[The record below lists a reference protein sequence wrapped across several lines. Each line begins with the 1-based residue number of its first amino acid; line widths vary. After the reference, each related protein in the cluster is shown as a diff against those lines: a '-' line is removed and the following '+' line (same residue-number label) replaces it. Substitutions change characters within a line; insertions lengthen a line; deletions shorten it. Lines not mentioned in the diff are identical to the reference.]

1 MLSNVA
7 RCAENMMTTTVVQA
21 LRAMA
26 EVMHRM
32 DPLQLHRLHLAPP
45 CTVLQRVTPTD
56 TDVVDI
62 TTIVTDMVADMV
74 VLADVVEEDLAVE
87 DLLYRS
93 LVGWQEGC
101 FLEIFWAVGDDLEGG
116 LFCLALSF
124 CASQCVVCCIGFRYR
139 TVLSSYFLYLSFV
152 LDVSVE

>member
-21 LRAMA
+21 PRAMA

-62 TTIVTDMVADMV
+62 TTIVTDMVADM
-74 VLADVVEEDLAVE
+74 A
-87 DLLYRS
+87 DLLPGNIMKEIKVTMADRVIS
-93 LVGWQEGC
+93 LSERK
-101 FLEIFWAVGDDLEGG
+101 EA
-116 LFCLALSF
+116 
-124 CASQCVVCCIGFRYR
+124 
-139 TVLSSYFLYLSFV
+139 FV
-152 LDVSVE
+152 

>member
-62 TTIVTDMVADMV
+62 TTIVTDMVADM
-74 VLADVVEEDLAVE
+74 AEEDMNRDPGTEEVMLHPLLSRDTMEEE
-87 DLLYRS
+87 DMDKDKGKVTDRDIIKEDVRKFSFEEL
-93 LVGWQEGC
+93 
-101 FLEIFWAVGDDLEGG
+101 
-116 LFCLALSF
+116 CL
-124 CASQCVVCCIGFRYR
+124 
-139 TVLSSYFLYLSFV
+139 
-152 LDVSVE
+152 